1 MGSKFKLALIQ
12 LAVGANKAENLKRA
26 VMTISEAAENGA
38 QLVSLPGTVRL
49 VLLVLETV
57 FRIHTDPH
65 YFRLGWRLRT

>member
-26 VMTISEAAENGA
+26 VMKISEAAENGA

-65 YFRLGWRLRT
+65 YF